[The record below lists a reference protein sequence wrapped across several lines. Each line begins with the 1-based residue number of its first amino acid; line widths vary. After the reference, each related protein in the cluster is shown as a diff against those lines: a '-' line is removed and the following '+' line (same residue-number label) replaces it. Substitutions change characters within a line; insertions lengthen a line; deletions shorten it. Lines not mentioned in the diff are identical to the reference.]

1 MSEMNF
7 PTNPWNGQQWLNWEW
22 SAEQGRW
29 KLIQGANVTTVNGMS
44 GDVFIDTAD
53 MDHDHDEL
61 YAPLNHEHDGYAAV
75 DHDHEEYALAD
86 HGHDVKDIEGLEAW
100 QEGIED
106 DLAVIQGDLIFAGGY
121 DPTTNQLAR
130 VTTRAEELGFESGM
144 DLPTPSEPLR
154 GMYVIINKDGGTYHG
169 EVLSRGDWII
179 CDGTSWVPLNYVNS
193 DFANIPAGQ
202 NAGEML
208 WWDDVSGLW
217 LPHPIIYTDETGR
230 FHSHTLEMNGKVPHI
245 TLDSDADDTDPSYIE
260 FLGGNAEPAFIAR
273 AIKDGNFVNIARAG
287 DLVLD
292 VAKGQKILFAD
303 GPGTPIA
310 HFEDA
315 GAAFY
320 GNVVIGNESST
331 SQLVVNKGIITAKE
345 GVYEDINVSDK
356 FTVGAVTYP
365 KAHGQQGQVL
375 HTGGS
380 GELYWKFADDL
391 IEDDPIFKAHPTY
404 KITQSDID
412 KWNSGTGD
420 GGGTAGVS
428 SFNGRD
434 GAVSLTR
441 GDVTSVFSE
450 SDPTVPSH
458 VKSITQTDINNWNNA
473 VGGGDV
479 DLTNYYTKAQVDSGF
494 AAANHTHT
502 QYAAANHTH
511 NYAAAN
517 HSHSEYQPKGNYA
530 DANHT
535 HSGYAASNH
544 THSGYAASNHT
555 HDYAAS
561 SHTHAFSSI
570 SGGTSAGTAEFTFNS
585 GVTAKKGIDVAG
597 GAFTV
602 NAYISCNGYIY
613 SGTDLRAGGD
623 VIAYYSSDE
632 RLKDNIRP
640 IEGAL
645 AKLLTLRGVEFEW
658 NDKQDRYTGTDV
670 GVVAQD
676 IETVFP
682 SLVNEQSNGFLGVRY
697 EKLAGP
703 IIAAVA
709 ELADEVRKLKAE
721 VKELKGA

>member
-7 PTNPWNGQQWLNWEW
+7 PKNPFNEQQWLNWQW
-22 SAEQGRW
+22 NAAEQRW
-29 KLIQGANVTTVNGMS
+29 KLIQGENVTTVNGKS
-44 GDVFIDTAD
+44 GDVFIDAAD
-53 MDHDHDEL
+53 MDHNHDDLYSKLDHTHDE
-61 YAPLNHEHDGYAAV
+61 YALV

-86 HGHDVKDIEGLEAW
+86 HSHDVKDIEGLEEW

-121 DPTTNQLAR
+121 DPTTNQLAII
-130 VTTRAEELGFESGM
+130 TTRAEELGFVTGQ
-144 DLPTPSEPLR
+144 DLPTPAEPLR

-193 DFANIPAGQ
+193 DFANVPAGQ

-208 WWDDVSGLW
+208 WWDDESGLW
-217 LPHPIIYTDETGR
+217 LPHPVIYTDETGR
-230 FHSHTLEMNGKVPHI
+230 FHSHTLEMNGVEPHI
-245 TLDSDADDTDPSYIE
+245 TIDSAADDVNPSFIE
-260 FLGGNAEPAFIAR
+260 FLGGNAEPVFISR
-273 AIKDGNFVNIARAG
+273 AIKDGNWNNNSKAG

-292 VAKGQKILFAD
+292 VATGQSIRMVDGTGAD
-303 GPGTPIA
+303 RN
-310 HFEDA
+310 F
-315 GAAFY
+315 
-320 GNVVIGNESST
+320 
-331 SQLVVNKGIITAKE
+331 ITASQNKVQIDSNSLW
-345 GVYEDINVSDK
+345 GDATVVRFDKAQAFFNIVRVADYVSCNELK
-356 FTVGAVTYP
+356 VGSVFYP
-365 KAHGQQGQVL
+365 AEHGEQGQVL

-380 GELYWKFADDL
+380 GELYWAFADDL
-391 IEDDPIFKAHPTY
+391 VEDDPIFRAHPSY
-404 KITQSDID
+404 NIKQSDID

-434 GAVSLTR
+434 GAVSLTKA
-441 GDVTSVFSE
+441 DVTSVFSE

-458 VKSITQTDINNWNNA
+458 VKGITQTDINNWNNA

-479 DLTNYYTKAQVDSGF
+479 DLSNYYTKTESNSLY
-494 AAANHTHT
+494 AASAHTHT
-502 QYAAANHTH
+502 EYAAASHTH
-511 NYAAAN
+511 NYAAVN

-535 HSGYAASNH
+535 HTGYAPSNH
-544 THSGYAASNHT
+544 THSEYAAKSHT

-570 SGGTSAGTAEFTFNS
+570 SGGTSAGTADFTFNS
-585 GVTAKKGIDVAG
+585 GITAKKGLDVAG

-602 NAYISCNGYIY
+602 AAYISCNGYIY
-613 SGTDLRAGGD
+613 AGTDLRAGGD

-658 NDKQDRYTGTDV
+658 NGEQDRYTGTDV

-676 IETVFP
+676 VETVFP
-682 SLVNEQSNGFLGVRY
+682 SLVSEQSNGFLGVKY

-703 IIAAVA
+703 IIAAIS
-709 ELADEVRKLKAE
+709 ELSDEVRRLKQE
-721 VKELKGA
+721 VEELKNA

>member
-7 PTNPWNGQQWLNWEW
+7 PADPYDGRQWRNWEW
-22 SAEQGRW
+22 SEQEQRW
-29 KLIQGANVTTVNGMS
+29 KLIQGDNVTTVNGMS
-44 GDVFIDTAD
+44 GDVFIDAAD
-53 MDHDHDEL
+53 IDHDHDEL
-61 YAPLNHEHDGYAAV
+61 YSKLDHTHDEYALV

-100 QEGIED
+100 QESIKD

-121 DPTTNQLAR
+121 DPTTNQLAKI
-130 VTTRAEELGFESGM
+130 TTRAEELGFETGK
-144 DLPTPSEPLR
+144 DLPAPNETLR
-154 GMYVIINKDGGTYHG
+154 GMYVIINIDGGTYHG

-179 CDGTSWVPLNYVNS
+179 CDSTSWVPLNYVNS
-193 DFANIPAGQ
+193 DYANIPAGQ
-202 NAGEML
+202 NKGEML
-208 WWDDVSGLW
+208 WWDDESGLW
-217 LPHPIIYTDETGR
+217 LPHPVIYTDETGR
-230 FHSHTLEMNGKVPHI
+230 FHSHTLEMNGVEPHI
-245 TLDSDADDTDPSYIE
+245 TLDSAADDVNPSYIE
-260 FLGGNAEPAFIAR
+260 FLGGNAEPVFISR
-273 AIKDGNFVNIARAG
+273 AIKDGNWNNSAKAG

-292 VAKGQKILFAD
+292 VAKGQKVLVCD
-303 GPGTPIA
+303 EPGIPIA
-310 HFEDA
+310 TFEDA
-315 GAAFY
+315 GTSIY
-320 GNVVIGNESST
+320 GNLFVGNEIGT
-331 SQLVVNKGIITAKE
+331 SQLTLTNGVITSDE
-345 GVYEDINVSDK
+345 GVFEDITVADK

-365 KAHGQQGQVL
+365 KAHGTNGQVL

-412 KWNSGTGD
+412 KWNSGTGS

-434 GAVSLTR
+434 GAVTLTKA
-441 GDVTSVFSE
+441 DVTNVFSE

-458 VKSITQTDINNWNNA
+458 VKGITQTDINNWNNA

-479 DLTNYYTKAQVDSGF
+479 DLGNYYTKAQVDAGF
-494 AAANHTHT
+494 ASSNHLHT
-502 QYAAANHTH
+502 QYAETNHTH
-511 NYAAAN
+511 DYAPSN
-517 HSHSEYQPKGNYA
+517 HGHSEYQPKGNYA
-530 DANHT
+530 DATHT
-535 HSGYAASNH
+535 HTEYQPKGDYAASNH
-544 THSGYAASNHT
+544 THTLAN
-555 HDYAAS
+555 
-561 SHTHAFSSI
+561 I
-570 SGGTSAGTAEFTFNS
+570 SGGSSAGSADFVFNS
-585 GVTAKKGIDVAG
+585 GVTATKGLDVAG
-597 GAFTV
+597 GACTV

-658 NDKQDRYTGTDV
+658 NGEQDRYEGTDV

-676 IETVFP
+676 VETVFP
-682 SLVNEQSNGFLGVRY
+682 SLVSEQSNGFLGVKY

-703 IIAAVA
+703 IIAAIA
-709 ELADEVRKLKAE
+709 ELSDEVRRLKQE
-721 VKELKGA
+721 VKELKRV

>member
-7 PTNPWNGQQWLNWEW
+7 PKDPYNEQQWLNWQW
-22 SAEQGRW
+22 NAAEQRW
-29 KLIQGANVTTVNGMS
+29 KLIQGVNVTTVNGMS
-44 GDVFIDTAD
+44 GDVFIDVAD

-75 DHDHEEYALAD
+75 DHDHEEYALTD
-86 HGHDVKDIEGLEAW
+86 HSHDVKDIEGLEEW

-121 DPTTNQLAR
+121 DATTNQLAII
-130 VTTRAEELGFESGM
+130 TTRAAELGFETGK
-144 DLPTPSEPLR
+144 DLPTPAEALR

-193 DFANIPAGQ
+193 DYANIPAGQ

-273 AIKDGNFVNIARAG
+273 AIKDGNFVNIAKAG

-292 VAKGQKILFAD
+292 VAKGQKIVFAD

-310 HFEDA
+310 HFEDDGVA
-315 GAAFY
+315 IY
-320 GNVVIGNESST
+320 GNVVIGNEST
-331 SQLVVNKGIITAKE
+331 TTELVVNKGIIHAKE
-345 GVYEDINVSDK
+345 GLYEDITVSDK

-365 KAHGQQGQVL
+365 KAHGTQGQVL

-391 IEDDPIFKAHPTY
+391 VEDDPIFKAHPTY

-412 KWNSGTGD
+412 KWNAGTGD
-420 GGGTAGVS
+420 GSGTAGVS

-434 GAVSLTR
+434 GAVTLTR
-441 GDVTSVFSE
+441 ADVTSVFSE

-473 VGGGDV
+473 VGGGEV
-479 DLTNYYTKAQVDSGF
+479 DLSNYYTKGQVDSGF
-494 AAANHTHT
+494 AAAGHTHT

-535 HSGYAASNH
+535 H
-544 THSGYAASNHT
+544 TGYAASNHT

-561 SHTHAFSSI
+561 SHAHGLASI
-570 SGGTSAGTAEFTFNS
+570 SGGTAKTGSEFTFPEKIN
-585 GVTAKKGIDVAG
+585 ANKGITVGGGAVIVSAGYVDVSGYIWAG
-597 GAFTV
+597 G
-602 NAYISCNGYIY
+602 
-613 SGTDLRAGGD
+613 DLRSSGD
-623 VIAYYSSDE
+623 VIAYYASDE
-632 RLKDNIRP
+632 RLKDDIKP

-658 NDKQDRYTGTDV
+658 NKNQDRYTGLDV
-670 GVVAQD
+670 GVIAQD
-676 IETVFP
+676 VETVFP
-682 SLVNEQSNGFLGVRY
+682 SLVAENSDGYLGVKY
-697 EKLAGP
+697 EKLVGP
-703 IIAAVA
+703 IIAGIA
-709 ELADEVRKLKAE
+709 ELADEVRKLKKE
-721 VKELKGA
+721 VEELKGA